1 MIGLERALQR
11 RAPFFLYLGAVV
23 ALMGCISYFGWTRT
37 WSAIFILQPSPAFL
51 DMRSI
56 QGAVISARQGL
67 NPHMSNPNDPYRRVS
82 NYPLIWVKIGEALN
96 LPDDSRFR
104 QFCSLV
110 ILSFV
115 GVNAYILR
123 RFPSFALVACLLST
137 ATLLGIVRANTDLI
151 IYLLVFVFAL
161 ACPKTLSPVP
171 ILVATAL
178 KFYPVFSLVT
188 FLIKRQFLLFLLSLM
203 ATLAIFAYMWDE
215 LAIIW
220 SIPLETG
227 DSYLT
232 YGFNSLAPYSS
243 LQGLGLV
250 TLLCLAIF
258 VTAVYLKK
266 LEGLHRHQ
274 QEDEFESSLFLAGAS
289 IYVGTFIVWANW
301 DYRLVFLIFCVPFLE
316 ARRFPFSGLLAV
328 LIVIAMNDL
337 VLHNLLGTT
346 GRGIVLFAKVG
357 VFVVLSAYLGLR
369 AFAIF
374 GPRDERKK
382 PLATYPLSPSN
393 RES

>member
-11 RAPFFLYLGAVV
+11 RGPFFLYLAAMV
-23 ALMGCISYFGWTRT
+23 ALVGCISYFGWTRT

-96 LPDDSRFR
+96 LPDESRFR

-110 ILSFV
+110 ILCFV
-115 GVNAYILR
+115 GVSAYILY
-123 RFPSFALVACLLST
+123 RFPSFGLLACLLST

-151 IYLLVFVFAL
+151 IYSLVFVFAL
-161 ACPKTLSPVP
+161 AFPKTLSPVP

-178 KFYPVFSLVT
+178 KLYPVFSLVI
-188 FLIKRQFLLFLLSLM
+188 FLIKRQFLLFLLSLT

-232 YGFNSLAPYSS
+232 YGFNSLAPYFS

-250 TLLCLAIF
+250 TLLSLAIF
-258 VTAVYLKK
+258 VTALYLKK
-266 LEGLHRHQ
+266 MEGPHRHQ

-301 DYRLVFLIFCVPFLE
+301 DYRLMFLIFCIPFLE
-316 ARRFPFSGLLAV
+316 ARRFPFSGLLVV
-328 LIVIAMNDL
+328 LIIVAMNDL
-337 VLHNLLGTT
+337 VIHDSLGAT
-346 GRGIVLFAKVG
+346 GRAIMWFAKIG
-357 VFVVLSAYLGLR
+357 IFVVLSAYLALR
-369 AFAIF
+369 VLAIF
-374 GPRDERKK
+374 GRRDDTSK
-382 PLATYPLSPSN
+382 AH
-393 RES
+393 

>member
-1 MIGLERALQR
+1 
-11 RAPFFLYLGAVV
+11 
-23 ALMGCISYFGWTRT
+23 
-37 WSAIFILQPSPAFL
+37 
-51 DMRSI
+51 
-56 QGAVISARQGL
+56 
-67 NPHMSNPNDPYRRVS
+67 MSNPNDPYRRVS

-96 LPDDSRFR
+96 LPDKSRFR

-110 ILSFV
+110 ILCFV
-115 GVNAYILR
+115 GVSAYILY
-123 RFPSFALVACLLST
+123 RFPSFGLLACLLST

-151 IYLLVFVFAL
+151 IYSLVFVFAL
-161 ACPKTLSPVP
+161 AFPKTLSPVP

-178 KFYPVFSLVT
+178 KLYPVFSLVI
-188 FLIKRQFLLFLLSLM
+188 FLIKRQFLLFLLSLI

-232 YGFNSLAPYSS
+232 YGFNSLAPYFS

-258 VTAVYLKK
+258 VTALYLKK
-266 LEGLHRHQ
+266 MEGPHRHQ

-301 DYRLVFLIFCVPFLE
+301 DYRLMFLIFCIPFLE
-316 ARRFPFSGLLAV
+316 ARRFPFSGLLVV
-328 LIVIAMNDL
+328 LIIVAMNDL
-337 VLHNLLGTT
+337 VIHDLLGAI
-346 GRGIVLFAKVG
+346 GRAIMWFAKIG
-357 VFVVLSAYLGLR
+357 IFVVLSAYLALR
-369 AFAIF
+369 VLAIF
-374 GPRDERKK
+374 GRRDDTSK
-382 PLATYPLSPSN
+382 AH
-393 RES
+393 

>member
-11 RAPFFLYLGAVV
+11 RGPFFLYLAAMV
-23 ALMGCISYFGWTRT
+23 ALVGCISYFGWTRT

-96 LPDDSRFR
+96 LPDESRFR

-110 ILSFV
+110 ILCFV
-115 GVNAYILR
+115 GVSAYILY
-123 RFPSFALVACLLST
+123 RFPSFGLLACLLST

-151 IYLLVFVFAL
+151 IYSLVFVFAL
-161 ACPKTLSPVP
+161 AFPKTLSPVP

-178 KFYPVFSLVT
+178 KLYPVFSLVI
-188 FLIKRQFLLFLLSLM
+188 FLIKRQFLLFLLSLT

-232 YGFNSLAPYSS
+232 YGFNSLAPYFS
-243 LQGLGLV
+243 LQGLRLV

-258 VTAVYLKK
+258 VTALYLKK
-266 LEGLHRHQ
+266 MEGPHRHQ

-301 DYRLVFLIFCVPFLE
+301 DYRLMFLIFCIPFLE
-316 ARRFPFSGLLAV
+316 ARRFPFSGLLVV
-328 LIVIAMNDL
+328 LIIVAMNDL
-337 VLHNLLGTT
+337 VIHDSLGAT
-346 GRGIVLFAKVG
+346 GRAIMWFAKIG
-357 VFVVLSAYLGLR
+357 IFVVLSAYLALR
-369 AFAIF
+369 VLAIF
-374 GPRDERKK
+374 GRRDDTSK
-382 PLATYPLSPSN
+382 AH
-393 RES
+393 

>member
-11 RAPFFLYLGAVV
+11 RGPFFLYLAAMV
-23 ALMGCISYFGWTRT
+23 ALVGCISYFGWTRT

-96 LPDDSRFR
+96 LPDESRFR

-110 ILSFV
+110 ILCFV
-115 GVNAYILR
+115 GVSAYILY
-123 RFPSFALVACLLST
+123 RFPSFGLLACLLST

-151 IYLLVFVFAL
+151 IYSLVFVFAL
-161 ACPKTLSPVP
+161 AFPKTLSPVP

-178 KFYPVFSLVT
+178 KLYPVFSLVI
-188 FLIKRQFLLFLLSLM
+188 FLIKRQFLLFLLSLA

-232 YGFNSLAPYSS
+232 YGFNSLAPYFS
-243 LQGLGLV
+243 LQGLRLV

-258 VTAVYLKK
+258 MMALYLKK
-266 LEGLHRHQ
+266 MEGPHRHQ

-301 DYRLVFLIFCVPFLE
+301 DYRLMFLIFCIPFLE
-316 ARRFPFSGLLAV
+316 ARRFPFSGLLVV
-328 LIVIAMNDL
+328 LIIVAMNDL
-337 VLHNLLGTT
+337 VIHDSLGAT
-346 GRGIVLFAKVG
+346 GRAIMWFAKIG
-357 VFVVLSAYLGLR
+357 IFVVLSAYLALR
-369 AFAIF
+369 VLAIF
-374 GPRDERKK
+374 GRRDDTSK
-382 PLATYPLSPSN
+382 AH
-393 RES
+393 

>member
-11 RAPFFLYLGAVV
+11 RGPFFLYLAAMV
-23 ALMGCISYFGWTRT
+23 ALVGCISYFGWTRT

-96 LPDDSRFR
+96 LPDESRFR

-110 ILSFV
+110 ILCFV
-115 GVNAYILR
+115 GVSAYILY
-123 RFPSFALVACLLST
+123 RFPSFGLLACLLST

-151 IYLLVFVFAL
+151 IYSLVFVFAL
-161 ACPKTLSPVP
+161 AFPKTLSPVP

-178 KFYPVFSLVT
+178 KLYPVFSLVI
-188 FLIKRQFLLFLLSLM
+188 FLIKRQFLLFLLSLT

-232 YGFNSLAPYSS
+232 YGFNSLAPYFS
-243 LQGLGLV
+243 LQGLRLV

-258 VTAVYLKK
+258 MMALYLKK
-266 LEGLHRHQ
+266 MEGPHRHQ

-301 DYRLVFLIFCVPFLE
+301 DYRLMFLIFCIPFLE
-316 ARRFPFSGLLAV
+316 ARRFPFSGLLVV
-328 LIVIAMNDL
+328 LIIVAMNDL
-337 VLHNLLGTT
+337 VIHDSLGAT
-346 GRGIVLFAKVG
+346 GRAIMWFAKIG
-357 VFVVLSAYLGLR
+357 IFVVLSAYLALR
-369 AFAIF
+369 VLAIF
-374 GPRDERKK
+374 GRRDDTSK
-382 PLATYPLSPSN
+382 AH
-393 RES
+393 

>member
-11 RAPFFLYLGAVV
+11 RGPFFLYLAAMV
-23 ALMGCISYFGWTRT
+23 ALVGCISYFGWTRT

-96 LPDDSRFR
+96 LPDESRFR

-110 ILSFV
+110 ILCFV
-115 GVNAYILR
+115 GVSAYILY
-123 RFPSFALVACLLST
+123 RFPSFGLLACLLST

-151 IYLLVFVFAL
+151 IYSLVFVFAL
-161 ACPKTLSPVP
+161 AFPKTLSPVP

-178 KFYPVFSLVT
+178 KLYPVFSLVI
-188 FLIKRQFLLFLLSLM
+188 FLIKRQFLLFLLTLA

-232 YGFNSLAPYSS
+232 YGFNSLAPYFS
-243 LQGLGLV
+243 LQGLRLV

-258 VTAVYLKK
+258 MMALYLKK
-266 LEGLHRHQ
+266 MEGPHRHQ

-301 DYRLVFLIFCVPFLE
+301 DYRLMFLIFCIPFLE
-316 ARRFPFSGLLAV
+316 ARRFPFSGLLVV
-328 LIVIAMNDL
+328 LIIVAMNDL
-337 VLHNLLGTT
+337 VIHDSLGAT
-346 GRGIVLFAKVG
+346 GRAIMWFAKIG
-357 VFVVLSAYLGLR
+357 IFVVLSAYLALR
-369 AFAIF
+369 VLAIF
-374 GPRDERKK
+374 GRRDDTSK
-382 PLATYPLSPSN
+382 AH
-393 RES
+393 

>member
-11 RAPFFLYLGAVV
+11 RGPFFLYLAAMV
-23 ALMGCISYFGWTRT
+23 ALVGCISYFGWTRT

-96 LPDDSRFR
+96 LPDESRFR

-110 ILSFV
+110 ILCFV
-115 GVNAYILR
+115 GVSAYILY
-123 RFPSFALVACLLST
+123 RFPSFGLLACLLST

-151 IYLLVFVFAL
+151 IYSLVFVFAL
-161 ACPKTLSPVP
+161 AFPKTLSPVP

-178 KFYPVFSLVT
+178 KLYPVFSLVI
-188 FLIKRQFLLFLLSLM
+188 FLIKRQFLLFLLSLT

-232 YGFNSLAPYSS
+232 YGFNSLAPYFS
-243 LQGLGLV
+243 LQGLRLV

-258 VTAVYLKK
+258 VTALYLKK
-266 LEGLHRHQ
+266 MEGPHRHQ
-274 QEDEFESSLFLAGAS
+274 QEDEFEFSLFLAGAS

-301 DYRLVFLIFCVPFLE
+301 DYRLMFLIFCIPFLE
-316 ARRFPFSGLLAV
+316 ARRFPFSGLLVV
-328 LIVIAMNDL
+328 LIIVAMNDL
-337 VLHNLLGTT
+337 VIHDSLGAT
-346 GRGIVLFAKVG
+346 GRAIMWFAKIG
-357 VFVVLSAYLGLR
+357 IFVVLSAYLALR
-369 AFAIF
+369 VLAIF
-374 GPRDERKK
+374 GRRDDTSK
-382 PLATYPLSPSN
+382 AH
-393 RES
+393 

>member
-1 MIGLERALQR
+1 MCCSDGPRIIGLERALKR
-11 RAPFFLYLGAVV
+11 RGPFFLYLAAMV
-23 ALMGCISYFGWTRT
+23 ALVGCISYFGWTRT

-96 LPDDSRFR
+96 LPDESRFR

-110 ILSFV
+110 ILCFV
-115 GVNAYILR
+115 GVSAYILY
-123 RFPSFALVACLLST
+123 RFPSFVLLACLLST

-151 IYLLVFVFAL
+151 IYSLVFVFAL
-161 ACPKTLSPVP
+161 AFPKTLSPVP

-178 KFYPVFSLVT
+178 KLYPVFSLVI
-188 FLIKRQFLLFLLSLM
+188 FLIKRQFLLFLLSLI

-232 YGFNSLAPYSS
+232 YGFNSLAPYFS

-258 VTAVYLKK
+258 VTALYLKK
-266 LEGLHRHQ
+266 MEGPHRRQ

-301 DYRLVFLIFCVPFLE
+301 DYRLMFLIFCIPFLE
-316 ARRFPFSGLLAV
+316 ARRFPFSGLLVV
-328 LIVIAMNDL
+328 LIIVAMNDL
-337 VLHNLLGTT
+337 VIHDLLGAT
-346 GRGIVLFAKVG
+346 GRAIMWFAKIG
-357 VFVVLSAYLGLR
+357 IFVVLSAYLALR
-369 AFAIF
+369 VLAIF
-374 GPRDERKK
+374 ERRDDASK
-382 PLATYPLSPSN
+382 AH
-393 RES
+393 